1 MYIQRYIYYKKF
13 AYAARKN
20 TYSSALFIVR
30 ELGNREKTMGNII
43 VYKINW
49 TQKM

>member
-1 MYIQRYIYYKKF
+1 MKF
-13 AYAARKN
+13 AYNARKS
-20 TYSSALFIVR
+20 TYFSALFIVR

-49 TQKM
+49 IEKM